1 MWTSTNLKIPIRKV
15 SFAYRDFVDVKIV
28 EIAKKL
34 EIGDVD
40 STDRA
45 L

>member
-1 MWTSTNLKIPIRKV
+1 MWTSKNIKIPVRKV

-34 EIGDVD
+34 EIGRVD
-40 STDRA
+40 STNRA